1 MNLSYMVRGADAKEY
16 GPVTLEQL
24 KLWVQ
29 EGRVSAGQ
37 ELKRSDMGHWAAA
50 SNFSELQTA
59 FPTATPAPAPG
70 APPPAAIPPETIAA
84 VGSLKSG
91 ASWFYWIAGLSAI
104 NTIISFAGGGWRFI
118 FGLGITQIFDQFGRK
133 MGGSGPIA
141 ALMLDLGAAAV
152 FVFCGVFA
160 HKAQTW
166 AFLVGMALFA
176 GDALIFLLNQD
187 WLGVGFHAFVL
198 FCLFKGFS
206 ACRQLNEASARPP
219 S

>member
-1 MNLSYMVRGADAKEY
+1 MVRGADAKEY
-16 GPVTLEQL
+16 GPVTLAQL

-29 EGRVSAGQ
+29 EGRISGGQ

-59 FPTATPAPAPG
+59 FPSATPAPAPG
-70 APPPAAIPPETIAA
+70 APPAAAIPPETIAA
-84 VGSLKSG
+84 VGTLKSG
-91 ASWFYWIAGLSAI
+91 ASWFYWIAGLSVI
-104 NTIISFAGGGWRFI
+104 NTIISFSGGGWRFI
-118 FGLGITQIFDQFGRK
+118 FGLGITHIFDQFGRN

-141 ALMLDLGAAAV
+141 ALMLDLGAAGV

-166 AFLVGMALFA
+166 AFLLGMALFA
-176 GDALIFLLNQD
+176 GDALIFLVAQD
-187 WLGVGFHAFVL
+187 WLGVAFHAFVL
-198 FCLFKGFS
+198 FCLFKGFT
-206 ACRQLNEASARPP
+206 ACRHLNEAAPRPP

>member
-1 MNLSYMVRGADAKEY
+1 MVRGADAKEY

-29 EGRVSAGQ
+29 EGRVTAGH

-59 FPTATPAPAPG
+59 FPSTAPAPALG
-70 APPPAAIPPETIAA
+70 AASAPTIPPQVVAA
-84 VGSLKSG
+84 VGGLKSG
-91 ASWFYWIAGLSAI
+91 ASWFYWIAGLSII
-104 NTIISFAGGGWRFI
+104 NTVISFTGGSWHFI
-118 FGLGITQIFDQFGRK
+118 FGLGITQVFDAFGRT
-133 MGGSGPIA
+133 MGSSGPLA
-141 ALMLDLGAAAV
+141 ALMLDLGAAGV

-160 HKAQTW
+160 NKAKTW
-166 AFLVGMALFA
+166 AFLLGMALFA
-176 GDALIFLLNQD
+176 ADALIFVLGQD

-206 ACRQLNEASARPP
+206 ACRQLNQAASGPP
-219 S
+219 H